1 MEKEE
6 YNKIRESI
14 NKLEGVEKEFK
25 LSDKRKEL
33 FEEVFDK
40 KIEKELFVIFNCI
53 EDQDKEFIK
62 RLKEFRHPKVN
73 HMLVIPEELLD
84 KLAGDLG

>member
-1 MEKEE
+1 MT
-6 YNKIRESI
+6 
-14 NKLEGVEKEFK
+14 KEFK
-25 LSDKRKEL
+25 LSEKRKEL

-62 RLKEFRHPKVN
+62 RLKDEI
-73 HMLVIPEELLD
+73 MIPSEEDILD
-84 KLAGDLG
+84 IIDRLTGDLG

>member
-1 MEKEE
+1 MSK
-6 YNKIRESI
+6 
-14 NKLEGVEKEFK
+14 KEFK
-25 LSDKRKEL
+25 LKDKRKEL

-62 RLKEFRHPKVN
+62 RLKDEI
-73 HMLVIPEELLD
+73 MIPSEEDILD
-84 KLAGDLG
+84 IIDRLTGDLG